1 MPRPTQILS
10 TGCSAESHCTPIVDV
25 KNCDVQTMSLELKQ
39 FIDSVLSGTG
49 NVLDA
54 SEASDV
60 ADRAKPFNLLYWS
73 IDQLL

>member
-1 MPRPTQILS
+1 
-10 TGCSAESHCTPIVDV
+10 
-25 KNCDVQTMSLELKQ
+25 MSLELKN
-39 FIDSVLSGTG
+39 FIDSVMVGTG

-54 SEASDV
+54 SEASDA